1 MTYRYDI
8 IAKIIISAPIIFLLS
23 ANTFG
28 QFDAKKCKK
37 LISADYTNENFSQ
50 KDLLKAVR
58 NDTLLLINCL
68 SNEVADSLSFEKA
81 LILIRKVKN
90 LTSQSKNQITQRA
103 TIKYYIK
110 LLTNYNSSVSSLIL
124 KELRL
129 FPRTLYDSSDIQNI
143 SKSIDSQFKAYNDIV
158 LLAGYIGHQNFTKTI
173 NRVFPNSRAFNKQ
186 ERWSTHIALARL
198 GDESALN
205 YCTSRA
211 ASLALSDQV
220 IDIIYPDLIYTHK
233 KQAYDILVQALY
245 SDDKKCSS
253 LNPNSDSKIIC
264 GYRIVEL
271 LAPKIRNFPIK
282 VLPSGDLDVSNYQAA
297 IEIAREW
304 FKINFEN
311 YEIIDNAY

>member
-173 NRVFPNSRAFNKQ
+173 NRVFHNSRAFNKQ
-186 ERWSTHIALARL
+186 ERW
-198 GDESALN
+198 
-205 YCTSRA
+205 
-211 ASLALSDQV
+211 
-220 IDIIYPDLIYTHK
+220 
-233 KQAYDILVQALY
+233 
-245 SDDKKCSS
+245 
-253 LNPNSDSKIIC
+253 
-264 GYRIVEL
+264 
-271 LAPKIRNFPIK
+271 
-282 VLPSGDLDVSNYQAA
+282 
-297 IEIAREW
+297 
-304 FKINFEN
+304 
-311 YEIIDNAY
+311 